1 MEYNLRLLNLIL
13 LLFICDLTVFIQGGC
28 HSGYY
33 HCSGYTWCCP
43 YGYSCTGYSRC
54 PKSHHSSGS
63 SNVGAIVGGCM
74 GGLVNLFILICCIVK
89 CKNLG
94 QVKSMNTHSGR
105 QNRIATL
112 ENRQQNGSDRF
123 GTRHPI
129 PIQPSLPAS
138 FEPGHPPPSYHI

>member
-1 MEYNLRLLNLIL
+1 MEGVTLVTITVRVIHGAVLMAIPALDTQGALKVIILRGRQMLE
-13 LLFICDLTVFIQGGC
+13 
-28 HSGYY
+28 
-33 HCSGYTWCCP
+33 
-43 YGYSCTGYSRC
+43 
-54 PKSHHSSGS
+54 
-63 SNVGAIVGGCM
+63 
-74 GGLVNLFILICCIVK
+74 
-89 CKNLG
+89 NLG

-123 GTRHPI
+123 GTRHLI